1 MENNNNKDSQSQR
14 PIEDRYEQERRN
26 TSPVNPEYP
35 DYKQDTWGETT
46 ETNQFE
52 SNQQWSEE
60 EPSSSFQKEEQR
72 YEEPIQP
79 TTKKKPKVKRSWI
92 SALFGGVVGGV
103 ISAIII
109 VLLFT
114 YNIIPNDNGNDS
126 NQAAENDDSPEVIET
141 LASEDANVSTNIE
154 EVSNAVVGVSNM
166 QQQSVW
172 TESEEAGTGSGII
185 YKKENGKAYIVTNQ
199 HVVDGAQ
206 QVEVVLNEDERL
218 DAKVLGG
225 DSLTD
230 LAVLEV
236 DGATIDTV
244 ASIGS
249 SDDLKVGETVL
260 AIGNP
265 LGIDFANSV
274 TKGIISGL
282 NRSVSVD
289 TNGDSQPDWVTEV
302 LQTDAAINPGNSGGA
317 LVNGNGEVIGI
328 NSMKIAESAVEGIGF
343 AIPIDSAL
351 PIIEQLETN
360 SEVARPQIGIAT
372 ASLSQVPPQYR
383 YEINLPEN
391 IEGGMVIANVQSGSP
406 ADEAGLQQFDVI
418 TKINGQEVTSILEL
432 RKYLYSET
440 SIGDS
445 IDIEYIRDGEVQTAT
460 LVLEEAVQQEAA

>member
-1 MENNNNKDSQSQR
+1 MEDNKNSQSHG
-14 PIEDRYEQERRN
+14 PIKDNDEHQEKN
-26 TSPVNPEYP
+26 TLPVDSEYP
-35 DYKQDTWGETT
+35 DYEQDTWGEAT
-46 ETNQFE
+46 ETDQFRF
-52 SNQQWSEE
+52 NQQQSEE
-60 EPSSSFQKEEQR
+60 EEPLSSIAKEEQN
-72 YEEPIQP
+72 YQETIQA
-79 TTKKKPKVKRSWI
+79 TTNKKPKEKKSWA
-92 SALFGGVVGGV
+92 SALFGGVVGGI

-114 YNIIPNDNGNDS
+114 NNIIPNGNSNGS
-126 NQAAENDDSPEVIET
+126 YQAAENDNSPNVIET
-141 LASEDANVSTNIE
+141 LASEDANASTNIA

-166 QQQSVW
+166 KQRSVW

-206 QVEVVLNEDERL
+206 QVEVVLNDDERL
-218 DAKVLGG
+218 EAKVLGE

-236 DGATIDTV
+236 DGAKIDTI

-249 SDDLKVGETVL
+249 SNDLQVGETVL

-282 NRSVSVD
+282 NRSVTVD
-289 TNGDSQPDWVTEV
+289 TNGDNQPDWVTEV

-317 LVNGNGEVIGI
+317 LVNSSGEVIGI
-328 NSMKIAESAVEGIGF
+328 NSMKIAESTVEGIGF

-372 ASLSQVPPQYR
+372 ASLSQVPPEYR
-383 YEINLPEN
+383 YEIDLPEN

-445 IDIEYIRDGEVQTAT
+445 IEIKYIRDGQVQTAT
-460 LVLEEAVQQEAA
+460 LVLKEAVQQEAA